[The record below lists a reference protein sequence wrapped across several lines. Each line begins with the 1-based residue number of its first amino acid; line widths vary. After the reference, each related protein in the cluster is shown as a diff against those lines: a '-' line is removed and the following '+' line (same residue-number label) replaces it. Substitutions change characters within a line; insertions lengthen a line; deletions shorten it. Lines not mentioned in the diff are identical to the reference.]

1 MKNVIEY
8 KGYYSKVEY
17 DSEERV
23 LYGKIE
29 GINDLVNFECEST
42 SEVETAFHEA
52 VDDYLQ
58 FCADNGVA
66 PETAFKGVI
75 NVRLNP
81 VRHRNAAVE
90 AAKEGI
96 SLSEANDIIWDHKL
110 NTLPIVDKKGNIIG
124 AYRFLNNGHEIFD
137 KFMGALNPFTLI
149 NDKETKSDDIPS
161 VFGSAFGGQ
170 NYSKI
175 EKLSPININLEC
187 TLEELYSGC
196 VKTVKYKKQKLNYD
210 LRTTNIEEVTQ
221 DVAIFK
227 GYDSSTVITF
237 KEKGNDSPGYVSSDL
252 NVYIKELPHNVF
264 KRINKNDLLYIHDI
278 TLVKALNSEPVCLY
292 TLDGRRLAISIDE
305 IIAPNTVKIVKG
317 EGMPIY
323 DKDLAKTRGDKIQK
337 GDLYIKFNI
346 IFPEFIVESK
356 KRRIIEL
363 LKSEEE

>member
-1 MKNVIEY
+1 MSTLSDKSYYEILEINNTASQEEIAEAYRNLSLKYHPSKASPENKEVYELHFQKLAEAY
-8 KGYYSKVEY
+8 EVLSYPTKKGIY
-17 DSEERV
+17 DIH
-23 LYGKIE
+23 G
-29 GINDLVNFECEST
+29 T
-42 SEVETAFHEA
+42 
-52 VDDYLQ
+52 
-58 FCADNGVA
+58 NGLR
-66 PETAFKGVI
+66 TG
-75 NVRLNP
+75 L
-81 VRHRNAAVE
+81 
-90 AAKEGI
+90 
-96 SLSEANDIIWDHKL
+96 
-110 NTLPIVDKKGNIIG
+110 VDKKGNIKG

-221 DVAIFK
+221 DVEIFK

-346 IFPEFIVESK
+346 IFPEFIEESK

>member
-1 MKNVIEY
+1 MSTLSDKSYYEILEINNTASQEEIAEAYRNLSLKYHPSKASPENKEVYELHFQKLAEAY
-8 KGYYSKVEY
+8 EVLSDPTKKGIY
-17 DSEERV
+17 DIH
-23 LYGKIE
+23 G
-29 GINDLVNFECEST
+29 T
-42 SEVETAFHEA
+42 
-52 VDDYLQ
+52 
-58 FCADNGVA
+58 NGLR
-66 PETAFKGVI
+66 TG
-75 NVRLNP
+75 L
-81 VRHRNAAVE
+81 
-90 AAKEGI
+90 
-96 SLSEANDIIWDHKL
+96 
-110 NTLPIVDKKGNIIG
+110 VDKKGNIKG

-196 VKTVKYKKQKLNYD
+196 VKTVKFKKQKLNYD

-221 DVAIFK
+221 DVEIFK

-346 IFPEFIVESK
+346 IFPEFIEESK

>member
-1 MKNVIEY
+1 MSTLSDKSYYEILEINNTASQEEIAEAYRNLSLKYHPSKASPENKEVYELHFQKLAEAY
-8 KGYYSKVEY
+8 EVLSDPTKKGIY
-17 DSEERV
+17 DIH
-23 LYGKIE
+23 G
-29 GINDLVNFECEST
+29 T
-42 SEVETAFHEA
+42 
-52 VDDYLQ
+52 
-58 FCADNGVA
+58 NGLR
-66 PETAFKGVI
+66 TG
-75 NVRLNP
+75 L
-81 VRHRNAAVE
+81 
-90 AAKEGI
+90 
-96 SLSEANDIIWDHKL
+96 
-110 NTLPIVDKKGNIIG
+110 VDKKGNIKG

-221 DVAIFK
+221 DVEIFK

-264 KRINKNDLLYIHDI
+264 KRINKNDLLYIQDI

-305 IIAPNTVKIVKG
+305 IITPNTVKIVKG

-346 IFPEFIVESK
+346 IFPEFIEESK